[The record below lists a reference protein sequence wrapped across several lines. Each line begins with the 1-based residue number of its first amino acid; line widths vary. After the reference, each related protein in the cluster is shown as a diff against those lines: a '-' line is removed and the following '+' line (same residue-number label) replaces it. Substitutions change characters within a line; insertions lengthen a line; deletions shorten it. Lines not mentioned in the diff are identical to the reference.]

1 MCDSWSQP
9 RHKTENTGLQK
20 ESPVF
25 GARGVATTPNL
36 SLTRLPYFPVLNL
49 EQAAHDHIFLQL
61 TNYPISLLV
70 VMCFN
75 KDPEE
80 GHKRANVLV

>member
-49 EQAAHDHIFLQL
+49 EQAAHDHM
-61 TNYPISLLV
+61 